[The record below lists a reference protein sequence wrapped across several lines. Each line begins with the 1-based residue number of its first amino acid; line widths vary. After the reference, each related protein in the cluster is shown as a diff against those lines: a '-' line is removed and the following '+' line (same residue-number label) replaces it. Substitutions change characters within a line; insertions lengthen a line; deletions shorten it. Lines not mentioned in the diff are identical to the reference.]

1 MSSKEASAICSVLFP
16 AYIER
21 DLSLAKER
29 ACIASNDISASS
41 GRDYLLE
48 FCLYERLEALEELA
62 RFALRNRILD
72 AEHHVTLVAALFGS
86 NLLSHREA
94 ASLLSQEGRVV
105 RCVSP
110 EAQRAIDVAWLV
122 RQDLDGGYIDA
133 DQDTLLAD
141 ALKNVFNSSGAK
153 SSHS

>member
-1 MSSKEASAICSVLFP
+1 MSGKESSAICSVLFP

-29 ACIASNDISASS
+29 ACTVSNEVSASF
-41 GRDYLLE
+41 GGDYLLE
-48 FCLYERLEALEELA
+48 FCLHERPEALEELA
-62 RFALRNRILD
+62 RFALRTYVLD
-72 AEHHVTLVAALFGS
+72 AEDHVRLVAALFG
-86 NLLSHREA
+86 NRLLSQREA
-94 ASLLSQEGRVV
+94 ATLLSQEGRMV
-105 RCVSP
+105 RCLSP

-141 ALKNVFNSSGAK
+141 ALAKVVNSFVSK
-153 SSHS
+153 SIHS